1 MGNSEKVIESR
12 FVNRHDEQ
20 AYLEREYLKK
30 KAGFLVLY
38 GRRRV
43 GKTTLIQEFVKG
55 KKAVYFMADKQVE
68 KDLIGRLQQ
77 IMARSLKDTLMEKLN
92 FNSWEDLFE
101 YWLEREEFSK
111 KIVVVFDEFQ
121 YLAKVNHAF
130 PSILQRLW
138 DEKIKKRN
146 IFLILCG
153 SLINMMYATTL
164 SYDSPLYGRRTGQMK
179 LDPVTFDNYEKF
191 IPDMDPVKRLEFYS
205 ITGGVPK
212 YIETLSPKRSLRENI
227 SRNILSKNSYLYN
240 EPRFILNEEITETI
254 NYFSILKTI
263 AEGEHKIG
271 NIASKIGIKANILTK
286 YLDML
291 INLDILERQ
300 VPVTENNPE
309 KSKMGL
315 YFIKDN
321 YFRFWFRYLFPNQ
334 SYLEI
339 QEEDYVLEIIKKDFA
354 NFVALVF
361 ERACL
366 DKIPMLAKEGK
377 LPFKPNKWGK
387 WWTRNEEIDIVAY
400 NDRTKE
406 IIFAECKWSIKLV
419 GLNVLRSLENKT
431 KKVNWNIDD
440 RTEYYA
446 IFARRGFTEGLKR
459 AARKENVMLFKGV

>member
-1 MGNSEKVIESR
+1 M
-12 FVNRHDEQ
+12 
-20 AYLEREYLKK
+20 
-30 KAGFLVLY
+30 
-38 GRRRV
+38 
-43 GKTTLIQEFVKG
+43 
-55 KKAVYFMADKQVE
+55 
-68 KDLIGRLQQ
+68 
-77 IMARSLKDTLMEKLN
+77 
-92 FNSWEDLFE
+92 
-101 YWLEREEFSK
+101 
-111 KIVVVFDEFQ
+111 
-121 YLAKVNHAF
+121 
-130 PSILQRLW
+130 
-138 DEKIKKRN
+138 
-146 IFLILCG
+146 
-153 SLINMMYATTL
+153 
-164 SYDSPLYGRRTGQMK
+164 
-179 LDPVTFDNYEKF
+179 
-191 IPDMDPVKRLEFYS
+191 
-205 ITGGVPK
+205 
-212 YIETLSPKRSLRENI
+212 SPKRSLRENI